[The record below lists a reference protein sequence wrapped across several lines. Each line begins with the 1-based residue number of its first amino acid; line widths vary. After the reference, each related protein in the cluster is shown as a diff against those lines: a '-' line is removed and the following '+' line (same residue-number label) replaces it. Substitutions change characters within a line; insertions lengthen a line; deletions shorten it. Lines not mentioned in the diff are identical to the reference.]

1 MPLIVLEGVDAS
13 GKATQTKRLCE
24 RLLSEGKN
32 IMKITFPDYDSPSSA
47 PVKMYLSGEL
57 GETADSVN
65 AYAASALFAV
75 DRFCSY
81 RKNWKDFLDNGG
93 FVIADRYVTSN
104 FIHQASKIEDIKE
117 RDEYLDFQS
126 DFEYNKIGLPKPDA
140 VLFLDVPPE
149 VSLALI
155 AARENKFDSE
165 ASHDIHERDPHH
177 LHKSYESA
185 VYVADKFDFIKIN
198 CTENGNL
205 KSIEDIAELVYS
217 AIEKIVK

>member
-13 GKATQTKRLCE
+13 GKATQTKKLCE
-24 RLLSEGKN
+24 RLTAEGKSL
-32 IMKITFPDYDSPSSA
+32 MKITFPDYDSPSSA

-104 FIHQASKIEDIKE
+104 FIHQASKIEDPVK

-126 DFEYNKIGLPKPDA
+126 DFEYEKIGLPKPDA

-149 VSLALI
+149 VSLKLI
-155 AARENKFDSE
+155 AERENKFDSE
-165 ASHDIHERDPHH
+165 ASHDIHERDPKH
-177 LHKSYESA
+177 LFKSYESA
-185 VYVADKFDFIKIN
+185 VYVADKFNFIKIN
-198 CTENGNL
+198 CTENGKLKTIEEISDIIYESISNL
-205 KSIEDIAELVYS
+205 IK
-217 AIEKIVK
+217 

>member
-13 GKATQTKRLCE
+13 GKATQTKKLCE
-24 RLLSEGKN
+24 RLTKEGKN

-57 GETADSVN
+57 GETADSIN

-81 RKNWKDFLDNGG
+81 RKNWKEFLDNGG
-93 FVIADRYVTSN
+93 YVIADRYVTSN
-104 FIHQASKIEDIKE
+104 FIHQASKIDDKKE

-126 DFEYNKIGLPKPDA
+126 DFEYNKIGLPNPDA

-155 AARENKFDSE
+155 AGRENKFDNE

-185 VYVADKFDFIKIN
+185 VYVADKFNFIKIN

-205 KSIEDIAELVYS
+205 KSIEDIAEIVYG
-217 AIEKIVK
+217 AVEKIIK

>member
-24 RLLSEGKN
+24 RLTQEGKN

-57 GETADSVN
+57 GETADSIN

-81 RKNWKDFLDNGG
+81 RKNWKEFLDKGG
-93 FVIADRYVTSN
+93 YVIADRYVTSN
-104 FIHQASKIEDIKE
+104 FIHQASKIDDLKM

-149 VSLALI
+149 VSLKLI
-155 AARENKFDSE
+155 AQRENKFDNE
-165 ASHDIHERDPHH
+165 ASHDIHERDPQH
-177 LHKSYESA
+177 LHKSYASA
-185 VYVADKFDFIKIN
+185 VYVADKFNFIKIS
-198 CTENGNL
+198 CTKDGNL
-205 KSIEDIAELVYS
+205 KSIEDIANIVYD
-217 AIEKIVK
+217 AVENIVK

>member
-24 RLLSEGKN
+24 RLTQEGKN

-57 GETADSVN
+57 GETADSIN

-81 RKNWKDFLDNGG
+81 RKNWKEFLDKGG
-93 FVIADRYVTSN
+93 YVIADRYVTSN
-104 FIHQASKIEDIKE
+104 FIHQASKIDDLKM

-126 DFEYNKIGLPKPDA
+126 DLEYNKIGLPKPDA

-149 VSLALI
+149 VSLKLI
-155 AARENKFDSE
+155 AQRENKFDNE
-165 ASHDIHERDPHH
+165 ASHDIHERDPQH
-177 LHKSYESA
+177 LHKSYASA
-185 VYVADKFDFIKIN
+185 VYVADKFNFIKIN
-198 CTENGNL
+198 CTKDGNL
-205 KSIEDIAELVYS
+205 KSIEDIANIVYD
-217 AIEKIVK
+217 AVENIVK

>member
-13 GKATQTKRLCE
+13 GKATQTKKLCE
-24 RLLSEGKN
+24 RLSAEGKN

-57 GETADSVN
+57 GETANSVN

-81 RKNWKDFLDNGG
+81 RKNWKEFLDAGG

-104 FIHQASKIEDIKE
+104 FIHQASKIDDLTL

-126 DFEYNKIGLPKPDA
+126 DFEYNKIGLPEPDV

-149 VSLALI
+149 VSLKLI
-155 AARENKFDSE
+155 AERENKFNAE
-165 ASHDIHERDPHH
+165 ASHDIHERDPEH
-177 LHKSYESA
+177 LFRSYESA
-185 VYVADKFDFIKIN
+185 VYVADKFNFKKID
-198 CTENGNL
+198 CTEDGKL
-205 KSIEDIAELVYS
+205 KTIEDISEIIYN
-217 AIEKIVK
+217 IVAASVK

>member
-1 MPLIVLEGVDAS
+1 MPLIVLEGADAS

-24 RLLSEGKN
+24 RLTQEGKN

-57 GETADSVN
+57 GETADSIN

-81 RKNWKDFLDNGG
+81 RKNWKEFLDKGG
-93 FVIADRYVTSN
+93 YVIADRYVTSN
-104 FIHQASKIEDIKE
+104 FIHQASKIDDLKM

-149 VSLALI
+149 VSLKLI
-155 AARENKFDSE
+155 AQRENKFDNE
-165 ASHDIHERDPHH
+165 ASHDIHERDPQH
-177 LHKSYESA
+177 LHKSYASA
-185 VYVADKFDFIKIN
+185 VYVADKFNFIKIN
-198 CTENGNL
+198 CTKDGNL
-205 KSIEDIAELVYS
+205 KSIEDIANIVYD
-217 AIEKIVK
+217 AVENIVK